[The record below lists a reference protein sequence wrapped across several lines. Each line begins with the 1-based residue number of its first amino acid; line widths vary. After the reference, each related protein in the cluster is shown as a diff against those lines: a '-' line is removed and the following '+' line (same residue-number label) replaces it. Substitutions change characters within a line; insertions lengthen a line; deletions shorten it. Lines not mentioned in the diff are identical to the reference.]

1 MEARRSRTGSLTM
14 LAIIFLGM
22 VAGMS
27 GCSKKQ
33 EQNTSAAANAGPS
46 GEISGTITVSAELKD
61 KVGNAPLLMIVA
73 STSPDP
79 KRPALVV
86 KREAGASFPY
96 QYKLTADDIT
106 LTGSSFEGKMY
117 VTARIDPAGMVGP
130 PRPGTFDG
138 PYSGN
143 PVPVGSSKIDIVIN
157 KAY

>member
-1 MEARRSRTGSLTM
+1 M
-14 LAIIFLGM
+14 
-22 VAGMS
+22 
-27 GCSKKQ
+27 
-33 EQNTSAAANAGPS
+33 
-46 GEISGTITVSAELKD
+46 
-61 KVGNAPLLMIVA
+61 GNAPLLMIVA

-106 LTGSSFEGKMY
+106 LVGSTFEGKMY

-130 PRPGTFDG
+130 PRPGTFAG
-138 PYSGN
+138 SYSGN
-143 PVPVGSSKIDIVIN
+143 PVPVGSSKIDIVID